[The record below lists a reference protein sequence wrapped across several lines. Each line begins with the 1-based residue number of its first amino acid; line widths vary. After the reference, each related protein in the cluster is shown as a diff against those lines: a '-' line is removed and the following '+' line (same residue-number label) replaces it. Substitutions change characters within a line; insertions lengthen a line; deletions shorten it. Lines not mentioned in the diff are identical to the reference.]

1 MSSKPVSASASA
13 SASSSSSSSSASVS
27 HVSDERPITPPYGDD
42 SIAGATA
49 DDAEAPALR
58 EYPTFEDMPIPE
70 NLLRGLL
77 AYGFDTPSDIQ
88 KKGIVPI
95 ISGRDFLGQARS
107 GTGKTCTYL
116 TGGISRIDYDVN
128 EVQMV
133 VLVPVRELADQI
145 ADVAKGIGAF
155 MGPKGPKG
163 PEGIRVHV
171 GTGGTSVREDLSILQ
186 QSPMRPSHIPH
197 ILVATPGRFY
207 DLLNRK
213 AVNPATVRVLVMD
226 EADQML
232 EARFLEQ
239 IHCILSV
246 TWPPSTQVVLM
257 SATMIEDVKKVAKG
271 LLRKDCVK
279 ILVPPEEVTLEGIKQ
294 WFVPVEKEEHKLDTL
309 CDLYDHLTITQ
320 ANIFVNTKEMALK
333 LAGQMRK
340 RGFDLDCIHGDMTM
354 EERREHMADFRT
366 GKTRVLIS
374 TDMLARGI
382 DVQQVQLVINYE
394 LPVQRENY
402 IHRIGRSARYGRK
415 GASINL
421 VSEREYRA
429 QEEIEKYYSTKI
441 RELPMSLEIY

>member
-1 MSSKPVSASASA
+1 MSSKSVSASD
-13 SASSSSSSSSASVS
+13 ASSSVS
-27 HVSDERPITPPYGDD
+27 HVSDERIGTPPYGDD
-42 SIAGATA
+42 TAATA
-49 DDAEAPALR
+49 TAGDAAAPALR
-58 EYPTFEDMPIPE
+58 EYASFEDMPIPE
-70 NLLRGLL
+70 DLLRGLL

-95 ISGRDFLGQARS
+95 LSGRDFLGQARS

-116 TGGISRIDYDVN
+116 TGGMGRVDYNVN
-128 EVQMV
+128 EVQIV
-133 VLVPVRELADQI
+133 VLVPVRELADQV
-145 ADVAKGIGAF
+145 ASVAKGIGAF

-163 PEGIRVHV
+163 SEGIRVHI
-171 GTGGTSVREDLSILQ
+171 GTGGTSVREDLSVLQ
-186 QSPMRPSHIPH
+186 QSPLKPPHVPH

-239 IHCILSV
+239 VHCILSV
-246 TWPPSTQVVLM
+246 TWPTSTQVVLM
-257 SATMIEDVKKVAKG
+257 SATMVPELAAVAQK
-271 LLRKDCVK
+271 LLRKDRVE

-309 CDLYDHLTITQ
+309 CDLYDHLSITQ

-354 EERREHMADFRT
+354 EERREHMADFRS